1 MMSRHK
7 PQGKT
12 AVMAAITAATA
23 ALISERGSNSI
34 TLRDIA
40 RKANVNHG
48 LIIRHF
54 GSKERLIRTVGLSM
68 VNSMIEETKDGNENL
83 LDILFGW
90 DNRYSMNIRTIV
102 RIMLDD
108 PYGRALVDAKPFI
121 DRLLDWINEGQ
132 RKMRISPD
140 VDSIVLVFI
149 FGCLV
154 FGDELFGPY
163 ICRIMGVS
171 ESSYKELRPR
181 IFQTV
186 ISGLRGAS
194 LRLPRGRKTRT
205 TTAKS
210 RHRAGPP
217 PALL

>member
-1 MMSRHK
+1 MSRQK

-23 ALISERGSNSI
+23 ALVSERGSNSI

-54 GSKERLIRTVGLSM
+54 DSKERLIRTVVLSM
-68 VNSMIEETKDGNENL
+68 VNSMIEETKDSGENL
-83 LDILFGW
+83 LDTLFGW
-90 DNRYSMNIRTIV
+90 DNRYSTNIRTIV

-108 PYGRALVDAKPFI
+108 PNGKALVDAKPLI

-132 RKMRISPD
+132 MKMRISPE

-149 FGCLV
+149 FGCLI

-163 ICRIMGVS
+163 ICKIMGVS
-171 ESSYKELRPR
+171 ESSYKELRPK

-186 ISGLRGAS
+186 ISGLHGAS
-194 LRLPRGRKTRT
+194 LRLPRGQKARKMKANSRRPVDTRN
-205 TTAKS
+205 S
-210 RHRAGPP
+210 R
-217 PALL
+217 